1 MTQADLT
8 HQYVVDQLNLQVV
21 DRLLVLNY
29 GEDARG
35 AVQVVPAP
43 IVDAKRSFY
52 RDLYKTLLAN
62 PNFQAHELSAL
73 DLDALKDTLGLPKST
88 EIDRLGKQP
97 ISPSLQNPG
106 AIACGDSDD
115 DEGHWV
121 TIDGHPVKIKGSA
134 PDRRE
139 ETIRLLADTK
149 YGGDRRKAREEYE
162 KYVKDLAFLIK
173 NPILG
178 SNPGAD
184 NAKMTKF
191 SDKLTQADLD
201 KAEGD
206 AQKFLASY
214 LRGERADH
222 PGQFRG
228 NGVFSELSELR
239 KMAESGAVMTP
250 AQRTAY
256 DDLNRWADAWYSC
269 YQRAVHGMTKFEQLG
284 GMIGKGGH
292 HDLIGALGGFAGV
305 GIGGKSIRPE
315 TGENVWARPQEA
327 GEPTRKQGE
336 GNPSADTG
344 TQTPIWSSTPNKTA
358 AENAAGHWNKHGAV
372 FPQYKNVDEYIRG
385 TQDFVNHPPSGTLIK
400 HRQNGDTLF
409 YDPATN
415 TFAVRAAN
423 GTPRTMFK
431 PNAGLG
437 YWNQQ

>member
-1 MTQADLT
+1 MVR
-8 HQYVVDQLNLQVV
+8 H
-21 DRLLVLNY
+21 RLARAARARLFPIPHR
-29 GEDARG
+29 DAFSIPFWENWQDEHPKCVRF
-35 AVQVVPAP
+35 Q
-43 IVDAKRSFY
+43 
-52 RDLYKTLLAN
+52 TLFLA
-62 PNFQAHELSAL
+62 
-73 DLDALKDTLGLPKST
+73 TG
-88 EIDRLGKQP
+88 
-97 ISPSLQNPG
+97 
-106 AIACGDSDD
+106 IACGGSDD
-115 DEGHWV
+115 EEGHWV
-121 TIDGHPVKIKGSA
+121 TIDGHPVKIKGPA

-201 KAEGD
+201 KAEDD

-269 YQRAVHGMTKFEQLG
+269 YQRAVHGMTKSDQLG
-284 GMIGKGGH
+284 GLIGKGAH
-292 HDLIGALGGFAGV
+292 HELIGALGGFAGV

-327 GEPTRKQGE
+327 VPESGVPRGELPNKGTARYHQLVNKLNRIANELAAGSNQGIKGKVNHAEADFLGERFVGE
-336 GNPSADTG
+336 GFSERPGPKGERILISANRLRRYRGPTPKNTSHSKTG
-344 TQTPIWSSTPNKTA
+344 TQGNFESKEPGSRKF
-358 AENAAGHWNKHGAV
+358 EN
-372 FPQYKNVDEYIRG
+372 NVHLDV
-385 TQDFVNHPPSGTLIK
+385 Q
-400 HRQNGDTLF
+400 
-409 YDPATN
+409 
-415 TFAVRAAN
+415 
-423 GTPRTMFK
+423 
-431 PNAGLG
+431 
-437 YWNQQ
+437 